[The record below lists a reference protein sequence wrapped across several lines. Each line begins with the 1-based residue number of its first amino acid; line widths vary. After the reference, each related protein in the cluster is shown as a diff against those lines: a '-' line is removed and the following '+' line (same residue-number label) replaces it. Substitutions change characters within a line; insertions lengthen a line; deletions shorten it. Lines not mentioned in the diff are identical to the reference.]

1 MASIVCSVVL
11 HMILLPLVYSDSP
24 SMTYIPPAKA
34 SHLETPREDE
44 QEIQL
49 GIDESQVSTL
59 TWIGYKEYEEQ
70 RARYASVEQASMTA
84 EVEVANQR
92 PSFEQLQQ
100 IVAPLGVLG
109 KDFLDAM
116 MRLEISMPPPLI
128 VESKPIEPIQSDTR
142 DETPEPTSDA
152 YPSDRDSDATSIVHI
167 SPEHWKAGKPAAAE
181 GIVLRPRRPSFTANQ
196 LVTSAPSSLVAALYI
211 DKRGKPIDVVILMG
225 TGSGSIDRSI
235 ESSLYKWRASGN
247 RVDDLEGDETVRIQ
261 IHITFSR

>member
-1 MASIVCSVVL
+1 MIHRNNIPVMASIACSVVL

-24 SMTYIPPAKA
+24 SMVYIPPAKA

-84 EVEVANQR
+84 EVEVANQL

-128 VESKPIEPIQSDTR
+128 VKSKPM
-142 DETPEPTSDA
+142 
-152 YPSDRDSDATSIVHI
+152 
-167 SPEHWKAGKPAAAE
+167 K
-181 GIVLRPRRPSFTANQ
+181 LF
-196 LVTSAPSSLVAALYI
+196 LSST
-211 DKRGKPIDVVILMG
+211 D
-225 TGSGSIDRSI
+225 
-235 ESSLYKWRASGN
+235 
-247 RVDDLEGDETVRIQ
+247 Q
-261 IHITFSR
+261 